1 MINFLKYKKIYFTVS
16 LVFLVLSGISLAMWG
31 LRLSIDFTGGSVL
44 ELKLEEAVSCQL
56 SAVSEALEETDS
68 GLVSVQPSGESS
80 CLLRLKPIDDEKRGE
95 VVRALE
101 ERFGEIEVL
110 RFETVGPTLGREL
123 LTKTLIAVVLAIVF
137 ILSYIA
143 WQFKDKMYGVCAI
156 LGMFHDTLI
165 LLGYKEVT
173 TKAGKERYDL
183 ADDCIAVRRVE
194 WDSSGGTEAD
204 FDGVHLNVETVRDGD
219 RSYLLLLEE
228 VRDAIGPG
236 RILSVAGSY
245 WLPKALNELPFAEG
259 FKWSG
264 EYYGAVANQVDQ
276 IATMTYDSL
285 MLHPVLYRLWLRE
298 QVRGIGRS
306 LADSEVELLI
316 GISVSRERTM
326 THRPSAENMESGL
339 AGICAG
345 LQGTKCKADGVTV
358 YAAWEANESDWQI
371 WETWLAGTD

>member
-165 LLGYKEVT
+165 LLGIFSVLGHFFGVEIDTLFVT
-173 TKAGKERYDL
+173 
-183 ADDCIAVRRVE
+183 AVLTTL
-194 WDSSGGTEAD
+194 S
-204 FDGVHLNVETVRDGD
+204 
-219 RSYLLLLEE
+219 
-228 VRDAIGPG
+228 
-236 RILSVAGSY
+236 LSVHDTVVVFNSIRDVAGPSRRSTVGSGQFESVVNQ
-245 WLPKALNELPFAEG
+245 AINATVVRSLNNSFTIIFMLLCLVLLG
-259 FKWSG
+259 G
-264 EYYGAVANQVDQ
+264 ETIRWFAVA
-276 IATMTYDSL
+276 
-285 MLHPVLYRLWLRE
+285 
-298 QVRGIGRS
+298 
-306 LADSEVELLI
+306 LLI
-316 GISVSRERTM
+316 GTI
-326 THRPSAENMESGL
+326 L
-339 AGICAG
+339 
-345 LQGTKCKADGVTV
+345 GTYSSTFV
-358 YAAWEANESDWQI
+358 AAPLLTI
-371 WETWLAGTD
+371 WRRYTDNTGK